1 MVVGKGSDLRQVG
14 DAEHL
19 LGPRKLLQLLAHGF
33 GSAPSDAA
41 VNLVENQGPLDR
53 ASAAAVA
60 PTSRTHP
67 LPRNGREGWGTPI
80 LSCFNRRLQR
90 QHHARKLAAGSDLL
104 DRPERLSGIG
114 GDEVLNLIEAA
125 RAPVPFLV

>member
-67 LPRNGREGWGTPI
+67 LPETGGKGGTPLFCPASTVVFSASI
-80 LSCFNRRLQR
+80 TRESS
-90 QHHARKLAAGSDLL
+90 APEAISSTGPSGSPGLAEM
-104 DRPERLSGIG
+104 RY
-114 GDEVLNLIEAA
+114 
-125 RAPVPFLV
+125 